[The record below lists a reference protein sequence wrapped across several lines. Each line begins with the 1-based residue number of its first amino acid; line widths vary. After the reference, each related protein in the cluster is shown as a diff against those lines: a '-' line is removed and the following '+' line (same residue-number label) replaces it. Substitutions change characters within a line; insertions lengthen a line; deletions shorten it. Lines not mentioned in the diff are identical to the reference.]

1 MRAGAWLGA
10 ALGLAL
16 WPAVA
21 GATWSIAAVDPSTRE
36 VGVAVAS
43 CVEAPYGTTILPFVA
58 GLAPGHGALAAQA
71 RYDAPLRDRA
81 LALLQRGAT
90 PQALID
96 AMVAGDPGGA
106 TRQYG
111 VVAIDL
117 GSAVFT
123 GSEAHAWAGHRQ
135 GRGVTVQGNLLRG
148 PEVVEHALA
157 AFEAAPAECPWTLA
171 DRLMLALEA
180 GAARGGDGRC
190 SAEQAALAAVLR
202 VAVPGDDPEAPTLD
216 LRVSS
221 QIPGGAAPI
230 ALLRVEY
237 DRWRRLH
244 PPDASRCPTSMRRE
258 DARRSVAVEAHV
270 DDSASGCHC
279 SATITEPRWAP
290 LLLLVVSLRRRYA
303 SRRPASPRL
312 ASRPP
317 TENARVV
324 APAIS
329 LTRSAVRAKW
339 PAPRRVARNRP
350 APGHGT

>member
-1 MRAGAWLGA
+1 MRAGAWLGG

-16 WPAVA
+16 WPTVA
-21 GATWSIAAVDPSTRE
+21 GATWSIAGVDPSTRE

-43 CVEAPYGTTILPFVA
+43 CVEAPYGATILPFVV

-81 LALLQRGAT
+81 LAMLQRGAT

-96 AMVAGDPGGA
+96 AMVALDPSST

-117 GSAVFT
+117 GSATFT

-157 AFEAAPAECPWTLA
+157 AFEATPPECPWTLA

-221 QIPGGAAPI
+221 QAHGGAAPV

-244 PPDASRCPTSMRRE
+244 PPDASSCRTSTRRE
-258 DARRSVAVEAHV
+258 AARRPVTVEAHV
-270 DDSASGCHC
+270 DDPASGCRC
-279 SATITEPRWAP
+279 DATTSEPRWAP
-290 LLLLVVSLRRRYA
+290 FLLLVVLLRRRSA
-303 SRRPASPRL
+303 SRHPS
-312 ASRPP
+312 SRSSAA
-317 TENARVV
+317 NACVA
-324 APAIS
+324 APAIL
-329 LTRSAVRAKW
+329 LTRSAARAKW
-339 PAPRRVARNRP
+339 PAPCRVARNRP
-350 APGHGT
+350 APGHDT